1 MTVLSLTPNGDYWRI
16 TQFDPN
22 GLDLG
27 AGANVAFADINGDLR
42 PELVAWV
49 PAVLDSLVPAPVV
62 TPISIVPAAPAGE
75 TAVMEVG
82 EFTVNEAA
90 GAVPKRTAVAPV
102 KPDPVTATAVPPVS
116 DPLAGAMPATTGPLE
131 VA

>member
-1 MTVLSLTPNGDYWRI
+1 DVFCMAIVKTWSKFGTGGTPPLEKVY
-16 TQFDPN
+16 QS
-22 GLDLG
+22 
-27 AGANVAFADINGDLR
+27 
-42 PELVAWV
+42 
-49 PAVLDSLVPAPVV
+49 AVLDSLVPAPVV